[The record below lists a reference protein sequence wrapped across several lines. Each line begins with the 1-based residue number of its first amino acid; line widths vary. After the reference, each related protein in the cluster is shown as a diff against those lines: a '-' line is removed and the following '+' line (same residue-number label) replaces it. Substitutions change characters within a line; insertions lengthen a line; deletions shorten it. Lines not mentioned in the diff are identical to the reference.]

1 MSVIVMGMQIPR
13 ACGECRG
20 HFLSGDG
27 YVCCNLTNRIPK
39 IVAKFNNSRIDLVA
53 RKESIDSVVR
63 PDWCPLRPL
72 PEKHGKLIDADAF
85 KTMCREAVE
94 DIRDEVFLPQDIEK
108 VRALSEVIENL
119 CLDLDEAPT
128 IIEAED

>member
-1 MSVIVMGMQIPR
+1 MSFIVTGRDIPANCFR
-13 ACGECRG
+13 
-20 HFLSGDG
+20 
-27 YVCCNLTNRIPK
+27 
-39 IVAKFNNSRIDLVA
+39 
-53 RKESIDSVVR
+53 
-63 PDWCPLRPL
+63 CPLDKGVWKQEQDPFILCRYTKEIVRYDDVPTDRRL
-72 PEKHGKLIDADAF
+72 PCCGLKEMPEKHGRLIDADAF

-108 VRALSEVIENL
+108 VRALSEVTENL